1 MMVRTSGATT
11 QPATQPAMQP
21 AMPSITGV
29 LGPVWSRARGPHIA
43 VFIRETMIHEQKQNP
58 SAPSS
63 HPQTEGN
70 ADGGGD
76 FATQDRGSD
85 DADTNDLDGH
95 DLDGHNV
102 DEHDLDEL
110 EPLPRARVWLVD
122 GYNVLHCAPFR
133 KQTGGPDAPP
143 GDPRTNQ
150 KPFWSGSMRERLVAV
165 AGGFPDRDAE
175 IWLVFDGSHAPE
187 TPVRGTEPRLIIEF
201 APSADDWIVR
211 RVRDAEDTDEIAV
224 VSGDRRLTGKTRHR
238 GAAVVS
244 PRHFL
249 QHCFAGGQTR
259 GVDPGDAVYKY
270 KDSD

>member
-1 MMVRTSGATT
+1 H
-11 QPATQPAMQP
+11 
-21 AMPSITGV
+21 
-29 LGPVWSRARGPHIA
+29 GPQIA
-43 VFIRETMIHEQKQNP
+43 VFTREIMIHEKKQNP

-63 HPQTEGN
+63 HPQTEGH
-70 ADGGGD
+70 ADGAGD
-76 FATQDRGSD
+76 FATQERASD
-85 DADTNDLDGH
+85 DADANDL
-95 DLDGHNV
+95 

-143 GDPRTNQ
+143 GDPRTRQ
-150 KPFWSGSMRERLVAV
+150 KPFWSASMRERLVAV

-175 IWLVFDGSHAPE
+175 IWLVFDGSHPPE
-187 TPVRGTEPRLIIEF
+187 TPLRGTAPRLIVEF

-249 QHCFAGGQTR
+249 QHCFAEVQTH
-259 GVDPGDAVYKY
+259 GVEPGEAVHIDKY
-270 KDSD
+270 EDSD

>member
-11 QPATQPAMQP
+11 QPATQP

-95 DLDGHNV
+95 NL

-249 QHCFAGGQTR
+249 QHCFAGGQSR
-259 GVDPGDAVYKY
+259 GVDPGDAVHVYKY